1 MGATS
6 NKAKQRWN
14 NAHYVQVKV
23 SVQPEIAV
31 AFKARCLAT
40 NVSMASV
47 ISKFMA
53 GQDAVKCSQKTSAD
67 PYATRQKRRMALNA
81 LIQQLHSIMCAEQ
94 GYLENIP
101 DNLRNSQTYE
111 VAENSVSAFEEALE
125 ILEGAY

>member
-6 NKAKQRWN
+6 NLAKQRWN
-14 NAHYVQVKV
+14 NSHYVQVKV

-31 AFKARCLAT
+31 AFKARCLAD
-40 NVSMASV
+40 NVSMASE

-53 GQDAVKCSQKTSAD
+53 GQDTVKLARKTSKA
-67 PYATRQKRRMALNA
+67 PYATRQNRRKALNS
-81 LIQQLHSIMCAEQ
+81 LIQQLHAMMCAEQ

-101 DNLRNSQTYE
+101 QNFRGSQTYE
-111 VAENSVSAFEEALE
+111 DAENSISAFEEALE